1 MTLTVIVHKKNKN
14 YFHEYTIFRLFHDIN
29 GYCTQEK

>member
-1 MTLTVIVHKKNKN
+1 MTLTVIVHKKNKD
-14 YFHEYTIFRLFHDIN
+14 YFKPHDFRLFHDIN